1 MRLSGFIF
9 MSFLTFSTFAQADN
23 VILMIGDGMGKNHI
37 SCTGKGAD
45 LFLETLMPQGEIQ
58 THSANNPITDS
69 AAGATAYS
77 CGLKTNNT
85 FLGLTPDK
93 KECKTLAEM
102 SVENGF
108 STIIRT
114 TDVLTG
120 ATPSAFYA
128 HIDSR
133 YKTKE
138 ITHALTQAQQTMDIK
153 SVTYIATEL
162 ETVLDKLKTQN
173 KPFFMLVEESEIDK
187 QSHNNNYNKM
197 TEALIRFDNAIK
209 KAIEFA
215 NTDKKTTVIIL
226 ADHET
231 GGLTDDCKY
240 TKNNHTGANVF
251 YYVEGQYKNLFTE
264 PVLQNTD
271 VHHKIKEILFK
282 NR

>member
-1 MRLSGFIF
+1 MRLSGLFF
-9 MSFLTFSTFAQADN
+9 VTMLVFSSLAHADN

-37 SCTGKGAD
+37 ACASQEAD
-45 LFLETLMPQGEIQ
+45 LFLETLTPQGEIQ

-153 SVTYIATEL
+153 SVTHIDTEIQN
-162 ETVLDKLKTQN
+162 VLDKLKTQN

-187 QSHNNNYNKM
+187 QSHKNNYDKM
-197 TEALIRFDNAIK
+197 KEALVRFDNAIK

-215 NTDKKTTVIIL
+215 NIDKKTTVIIL

-231 GGLTDDCKY
+231 GGLTNACEY
-240 TKNNHTGANVF
+240 TKDNHTGANVS
-251 YYVEGQYKNLFTE
+251 YYVEGQHKNLFNE
-264 PVLQNTD
+264 SILQNTD
-271 VHHKIKEILFK
+271 IHHKIKAILF
-282 NR
+282 NN